1 MSKNSLSPIDFKH
14 KYTTTVRFHEVDML
28 GVCNNAVYIN
38 FFETAR
44 LEYIKAAGL
53 MPEKG
58 IFSDGK
64 IFFMVRNE
72 INYRDHAY
80 YDDILDVYSRISFIK
95 NSSFGYDHLVIKQKT
110 GKVIVDGKGVVVFVD
125 PKTRK
130 STQLPEEFVQKVKS
144 FEPSLMILR
153 D

>member
-1 MSKNSLSPIDFKH
+1 MSDVLTQKNFIH
-14 KYTTTVRFHEVDML
+14 KYTVTVRFHEVDML

-53 MPEKG
+53 MPKDG

-64 IFFMVRNE
+64 IFFMVKNE
-72 INYRDHAY
+72 INYLDHAY
-80 YDDILDVYSRISFIK
+80 YDEVLDVYSKISYIK
-95 NSSFGYDHLVIKQKT
+95 NSSFGYDHLIVKQKS
-110 GKVIVDGKGVVVFVD
+110 GKEIVNGKGVVVYVD

-130 STQLPEEFVQKVKS
+130 STPLPESFIETVKK
-144 FEPSLMILR
+144 FEPSVNILR
-153 D
+153 

>member
-1 MSKNSLSPIDFKH
+1 MDINNFKH
-14 KYTTTVRFHEVDML
+14 KITVQVRFHEVDML

-38 FFETAR
+38 YFETAR
-44 LEYIKAAGL
+44 LEYIKAVGL

-64 IFFMVRNE
+64 LFFMVRNE

-80 YDDILDVYSRISFIK
+80 YDDELEIYTKISYVK
-95 NSSFGYDHLVIKQKT
+95 NSSFGFDHLIVKKKS
-110 GKVIVDGKGVVVFVD
+110 GKIIVDGKGVIVHVD

-130 STQLPEEFVQKVKS
+130 SINLEPGVIEKIKM
-144 FEPSLMILR
+144 FEPGVVILK
-153 D
+153 DQE

>member
-1 MSKNSLSPIDFKH
+1 MQISDFKH
-14 KYTTTVRFHEVDML
+14 KITVVVRFHEVDML

-58 IFSDGK
+58 IFSDGRL
-64 IFFMVRNE
+64 FFMVRNE
-72 INYRDHAY
+72 INYRDHSY
-80 YDDILDVYSRISFIK
+80 YDDELEVYTKISYIK
-95 NSSFGYDHLVIKQKT
+95 NSSFGFDHVIVKKKS
-110 GKVIVDGKGVVVFVD
+110 GKVIVDGKGVIVHVD

-130 STQLPEEFVQKVKS
+130 SINLETEFIEKIKR
-144 FEPSLMILR
+144 FEPSVVLVS
-153 D
+153 

>member
-1 MSKNSLSPIDFKH
+1 MSELSLKDFKH
-14 KYTTTVRFHEVDML
+14 KYTVTVRFHEVDML

-44 LEYIKAAGL
+44 LEYIKATGL

-72 INYRDHAY
+72 INYRSHAY
-80 YDDILDVYSRISFIK
+80 YDDVLDIYSRISYIK
-95 NSSFGYDHLVIKQKT
+95 NSSFGYDHLILKQKT
-110 GKVIVDGKGVVVFVD
+110 GDVIVDGKGVVVFVD

-130 STQLPEEFVQKVKS
+130 SIALLDQFIEKVKA
-144 FEPSLMILR
+144 FEPAVEIIR
-153 D
+153 

>member
-1 MSKNSLSPIDFKH
+1 MTEFLSPKDFKH
-14 KYTTTVRFHEVDML
+14 KYIVTVRFHEVDML

-58 IFSDGK
+58 IFSDDK

-72 INYRDHAY
+72 INYRSHAY
-80 YDDILDVYSRISFIK
+80 YDDVLEVYSRISYIK
-95 NSSFGYDHLVIKQKT
+95 NSSFGYDHLIVQQKT
-110 GKVIVDGKGVVVFVD
+110 GEVIVDGKGVVVFVD

-130 STQLPEEFVQKVKS
+130 STALPESFNEKVKG
-144 FEPSLMILR
+144 FEPSVKILR

>member
-1 MSKNSLSPIDFKH
+1 MSELSTIKDFKH
-14 KYTTTVRFHEVDML
+14 KYAVTVRFHEVDML

-44 LEYIKAAGL
+44 LEYIKAVGL

-72 INYRDHAY
+72 INYRSHAY
-80 YDDILDVYSRISFIK
+80 YDDVLNVYSRISYIK
-95 NSSFGYDHLVIKQKT
+95 NSSFGYDHLIVKQKT
-110 GKVIVDGKGVVVFVD
+110 NEILVDGKGVVVYVD

-130 STQLPEEFVQKVKS
+130 STELLESFIEKVKA
-144 FEPSLMILR
+144 FEPAVKVIR
-153 D
+153 

>member
-1 MSKNSLSPIDFKH
+1 MTDVLTQKDFIH
-14 KYTTTVRFHEVDML
+14 KYTVTIRFHEVDML

-38 FFETAR
+38 YFETAR

-53 MPEKG
+53 IPKDG

-72 INYRDHAY
+72 INYLDHAY
-80 YDDILDVYSRISFIK
+80 YDDVLDVYSRISYIK
-95 NSSFGYDHLVIKQKT
+95 NSSFGYDHLIVKQKS
-110 GKVIVDGKGVVVFVD
+110 GKEIVNGKGVVVYVD

-130 STQLPEEFVQKVKS
+130 STPLPESFIETVKK
-144 FEPSLMILR
+144 FEPSVNILR
-153 D
+153 

>member
-1 MSKNSLSPIDFKH
+1 MTDFLTQKDFKH
-14 KYTTTVRFHEVDML
+14 KYAVTIRFHEVDML

-53 MPEKG
+53 MPKDG

-72 INYRDHAY
+72 INYLDHAY
-80 YDDILDVYSRISFIK
+80 YDDVLDVYSKISYIK
-95 NSSFGYDHLVIKQKT
+95 NSSFGYDHLIVKQKS
-110 GKVIVDGKGVVVFVD
+110 GKEIVNGKGVVVYVD
-125 PKTRK
+125 PKSRK
-130 STQLPEEFVQKVKS
+130 STPIPASFIETVKK
-144 FEPSLMILR
+144 FEPSVKILR
-153 D
+153 

>member
-1 MSKNSLSPIDFKH
+1 MIELLSPIDFKH
-14 KYTTTVRFHEVDML
+14 KITVAVRFHEVDML

-64 IFFMVRNE
+64 LFFMVRNE
-72 INYRDHAY
+72 INYLDHSY
-80 YDDILDVYSRISFIK
+80 YDDVLEVYSKISYIK
-95 NSSFGYDHLVIKQKT
+95 NSSFGYDHLIVKQKT
-110 GKVIVDGKGVVVFVD
+110 GNVVVDGKGVVVFVD

-130 STQLPEEFVQKVKS
+130 SSTLPEDFINKVKA
-144 FEPSLMILR
+144 FESSVKILKE
-153 D
+153 

>member
-1 MSKNSLSPIDFKH
+1 MTDKILSPKDFSH
-14 KYTTTVRFHEVDML
+14 KIIITVRFHEVDML

-44 LEYIKAAGL
+44 LEYIKVAGL

-72 INYRDHAY
+72 INYRSHAY
-80 YDDILDVYSRISFIK
+80 YDDVLEVYSRVSYTK
-95 NSSFGYDHLVIKQKT
+95 NSSFGYDHLIVKQKT
-110 GKVIVDGKGVVVFVD
+110 GEIIVDGKGVVVYVD

-130 STQLPEEFVQKVKS
+130 SISLPESFIEKIKT
-144 FEPSLMILR
+144 FEPLVKILR
-153 D
+153 

>member
-1 MSKNSLSPIDFKH
+1 MINTNNFKH
-14 KYTTTVRFHEVDML
+14 KISVTIRFHEVDML

-53 MPEKG
+53 MPDKG

-64 IFFMVRNE
+64 LFFMVRNE

-80 YDDILDVYSRISFIK
+80 YDDELEVYTKISYVK
-95 NSSFGYDHLVIKQKT
+95 NSSFGFDHLIVKKKS
-110 GKVIVDGKGVVVFVD
+110 GKIIVDGKGVIVYVD

-130 STQLPEEFVQKVKS
+130 SINLETDVIEKIKK
-144 FEPSLMILR
+144 FEPGVLILK
-153 D
+153 DQE

>member
-1 MSKNSLSPIDFKH
+1 MSGVLTQKDFIY
-14 KYTTTVRFHEVDML
+14 KYTVTVRFHEVDML

-53 MPEKG
+53 MPKDG

-64 IFFMVRNE
+64 IFFMVKNE
-72 INYRDHAY
+72 INYLDHAY
-80 YDDILDVYSRISFIK
+80 YDDVLDVYSKISYIK
-95 NSSFGYDHLVIKQKT
+95 NSSFGYDHLIVKQKS
-110 GKVIVDGKGVVVFVD
+110 GKEIVNGKGVVVYVD

-130 STQLPEEFVQKVKS
+130 STPLPESFIETVKK
-144 FEPSLMILR
+144 FEPSVNILR
-153 D
+153 

>member
-1 MSKNSLSPIDFKH
+1 MNEILTPEDFKH
-14 KYTTTVRFHEVDML
+14 RYSVTVRFHEVDML

-72 INYRDHAY
+72 INYRSHAY
-80 YDDILDVYSRISFIK
+80 YDDVLDVYSRISYIK
-95 NSSFGYDHLVIKQKT
+95 NSSFGYDHIVIKQKT
-110 GKVIVDGKGVVVFVD
+110 GKLIVDGKGVVVYVD

-130 STQLPEEFVQKVKS
+130 STSLPESFIGKVKT
-144 FEPSLMILR
+144 FEPNVNILR
-153 D
+153 

>member
-1 MSKNSLSPIDFKH
+1 VSELLSPKDFKH
-14 KYTTTVRFHEVDML
+14 KYTTTIRFHEVDML

-44 LEYIKAAGL
+44 LEYIKVSGL
-53 MPEKG
+53 MPENG

-72 INYRDHAY
+72 INYRSYAY
-80 YDDILDVYSRISFIK
+80 YDDVLDVYSRISFVK
-95 NSSFGYDHLVIKQKT
+95 NSSFGYDHLAIKQKS
-110 GKVIVDGKGVVVFVD
+110 GEVIADGKGVVVYVD

-130 STQLPEEFVQKVKS
+130 SISLPETFIKKVKA
-144 FEPSLMILR
+144 FEPSVKILR
-153 D
+153 E

>member
-1 MSKNSLSPIDFKH
+1 MSELSLKEFKH
-14 KYTTTVRFHEVDML
+14 KYSVIVRFHEVDML

-72 INYRDHAY
+72 INYRSHAY
-80 YDDILDVYSRISFIK
+80 YDDVLDIYSKISFVK
-95 NSSFGYDHLVIKQKT
+95 NSSFGYDHQILKQKN
-110 GKVIVDGKGVVVFVD
+110 GEVIVDGKGVVVFVD
-125 PKTRK
+125 PNSRK
-130 STQLPEEFVQKVKS
+130 SISLPDQFVEKVKA
-144 FEPSLMILR
+144 FEPSVQILR

>member
-1 MSKNSLSPIDFKH
+1 VSALLSPKDFKH
-14 KYTTTVRFHEVDML
+14 TYTTTVRFHEVDML

-53 MPEKG
+53 MPENG

-72 INYRDHAY
+72 INYRSHAY
-80 YDDILDVYSRISFIK
+80 YDDVLDVYSRITYIK
-95 NSSFGYDHLVIKQKT
+95 NSSFGYDHLIVKQKS
-110 GKVIVDGKGVVVFVD
+110 GEIIVDGKGVVVFVD

-130 STQLPEEFVQKVKS
+130 SMSLPESFIDNVKA
-144 FEPSLMILR
+144 FEPSVKILR
-153 D
+153 E

>member
-1 MSKNSLSPIDFKH
+1 LSELLTTKDFKH
-14 KYTTTVRFHEVDML
+14 RYTITVRFHEVDML

-72 INYRDHAY
+72 INYRSYAY
-80 YDDILDVYSRISFIK
+80 YDDVLDVYSRISYIK
-95 NSSFGYDHLVIKQKT
+95 NSSFGYDHLIVKQKT
-110 GKVIVDGKGVVVFVD
+110 SEVIVDGKGVVVFVD
-125 PKTRK
+125 QKTRK
-130 STQLPEEFVQKVKS
+130 SISLPDQFIEKVKA
-144 FEPSLMILR
+144 FEPAVEIIR
-153 D
+153 

>member
-1 MSKNSLSPIDFKH
+1 MQNELLSQKDFKH
-14 KYTTTVRFHEVDML
+14 KFTVTVRFHEVDML
-28 GVCNNAVYIN
+28 GVVNNAVFIN

-72 INYRDHAY
+72 INYRSHAY
-80 YDDILDVYSRISFIK
+80 YDDVLDVHSKISYIK
-95 NSSFGYDHLVIKQKT
+95 NSSFGYDHLIVNQKT
-110 GKVIVDGKGVVVFVD
+110 GNIIVDGKGVVVYVD
-125 PKTRK
+125 TKTRK
-130 STQLPEEFVQKVKS
+130 STLLPENFIQKVKK
-144 FEPSLMILR
+144 FEPAVQILK

>member
-1 MSKNSLSPIDFKH
+1 MTNVLTQKDFIH
-14 KYTTTVRFHEVDML
+14 KYTVTVRFHEVDML

-53 MPEKG
+53 MPKDG

-72 INYRDHAY
+72 INYLDHAY
-80 YDDILDVYSRISFIK
+80 YDDVLDVYSKISYIK
-95 NSSFGYDHLVIKQKT
+95 NSSFGYDHLIVKQKS
-110 GKVIVDGKGVVVFVD
+110 GKEIVNGKGVVVYVD

-130 STQLPEEFVQKVKS
+130 STPLPESFIETVKK
-144 FEPSLMILR
+144 FEPSVNILR
-153 D
+153 